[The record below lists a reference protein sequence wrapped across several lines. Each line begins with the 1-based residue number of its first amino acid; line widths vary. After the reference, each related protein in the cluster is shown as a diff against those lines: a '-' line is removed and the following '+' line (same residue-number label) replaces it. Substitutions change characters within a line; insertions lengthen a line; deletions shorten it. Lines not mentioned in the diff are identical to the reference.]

1 VISNIPWIVYPR
13 NQKNSPWIVYPRNQ
27 KNSPWIVYP
36 RNQKNSPWIVYPR
49 NQKNSP
55 WIVYPR
61 KNKAWI
67 VYPRK
72 QTSSTEF
79 QTGISKILAISD
91 GHLQN
96 ARDQYFGEGS
106 NNTKGAGKL
115 GSLPNHK
122 GCQCSTKE
130 SKAGQPHRTCHRK
143 GVLDIRYLTIHVD
156 AGAMA

>member
-1 VISNIPWIVYPR
+1 MAVWGTRSRYTNLKIPLP
-13 NQKNSPWIVYPRNQ
+13 
-27 KNSPWIVYP
+27 
-36 RNQKNSPWIVYPR
+36 
-49 NQKNSP
+49 
-55 WIVYPR
+55 
-61 KNKAWI
+61 
-67 VYPRK
+67 
-72 QTSSTEF
+72 TEF
-79 QTGISKILAISD
+79 QTGISKMLAISI
-91 GHLQN
+91 N

-143 GVLDIRYLTIHVD
+143 GVLDIEYLTIHVD